1 MKAVW
6 KYTLARLAVF
16 LVTYAVVWAIAN
28 AQWKVAVIDPFVL
41 LAAIIVSGVISLFA
55 LRGLRDDIV
64 RRLELR
70 AAHKVAR
77 SELTREPGDLD

>member
-6 KYTLARLAVF
+6 KYTLARLALF
-16 LVTYAVVWAIAN
+16 LVTYVALWAIAN

-41 LAAIIVSGVISLFA
+41 IAAIIVSGLISLFV
-55 LRGLRDDIV
+55 LRNLRDDVV

-70 AAHKVAR
+70 AANRVAR
-77 SELTREPGDLD
+77 AELTREADELD